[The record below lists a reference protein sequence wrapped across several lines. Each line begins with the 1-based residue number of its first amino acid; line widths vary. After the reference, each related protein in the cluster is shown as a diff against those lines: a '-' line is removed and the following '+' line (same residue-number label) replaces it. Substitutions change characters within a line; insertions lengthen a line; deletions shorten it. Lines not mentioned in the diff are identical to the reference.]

1 MLTSAIGVLERKQSS
16 DFVPDKASCKHL
28 LKTPLMHFE
37 NVRRNARKVII
48 ELDEFQAIMNL
59 KTMYCPGPVNAINH
73 RKWTVIIPFS
83 LDFEDICN
91 EFLKNQGNYNN
102 GF

>member
-1 MLTSAIGVLERKQSS
+1 
-16 DFVPDKASCKHL
+16 
-28 LKTPLMHFE
+28 MHFE
-37 NVRRNARKVII
+37 NFRRNARKVII

-83 LDFEDICN
+83 LDFDDICN
-91 EFLKNQGNYNN
+91 EFLKNQGNYNY